1 MSDVVKNQITKIC
14 DILQSAA
21 QQTRVL
27 THLGWPGRVRDDFLA
42 SDAKK
47 LPRVSYADFNAKP
60 VLELVA
66 VARRLIRAAQF
77 DRDTGI
83 SGWLDRQAASIETSA
98 RMLLACGTKEFFT
111 HSRVLYGAPG
121 DVLIDQTSTA
131 LTLAGDF
138 EDALAQLD
146 GFNEKY
152 LVQTSVDSG
161 ELAAKIEIAVQQLFG
176 DDAPVVMVV
185 DELSA
190 NALAGRERIR
200 IRRDAKFNDKDID
213 QLIHHEA
220 GIHVATSLNGR
231 YQSALPILSSSHAGT
246 TRTQEGLA
254 VFSEFI
260 TGSMDLDRL
269 RRLSDRTLAIQM
281 AVDGADFIE
290 IYNYFL
296 ERTGSRS
303 QAFENSRRVFRG
315 GIITGGAPFTK
326 DIVYLDGLIRVH
338 NFLRALVA
346 NGRADCM
353 LLLFCGKLD
362 LEDIPVLCELS
373 RMGMCIAPRYLPA
386 WANDMRF
393 LLSYLAYSGFLNTI
407 NLAQV
412 SKHYESLLQSA
423 PLVEMG
429 G

>member
-1 MSDVVKNQITKIC
+1 LHLQQRITKIC
-14 DILQSAA
+14 SILQQAA
-21 QQTRVL
+21 RQTRVL
-27 THLGWPGRVRDDFLA
+27 SHLAWDGSVREHFFAGGALALPQVDYPAFDD
-42 SDAKK
+42 
-47 LPRVSYADFNAKP
+47 NP
-60 VLELVA
+60 VREALTE
-66 VARRLIRAAQF
+66 ARRLMQNSPA
-77 DRDTGI
+77 DN
-83 SGWLDRQAASIETSA
+83 WLERQALSIERSA
-98 RMLLACGTKEFFT
+98 DMLCCCGTADFYH
-111 HSRVLYGAPG
+111 HSSALYGAPG
-121 DVLIDQTSTA
+121 DYLIDQQSTA

-146 GFNEKY
+146 GLNRKY
-152 LVQTSVDSG
+152 LVEETVSS
-161 ELAAKIEIAVQQLFG
+161 EHLAAQIETAVTDMFG
-176 DDAPVVMVV
+176 DDAPQVLLV

-220 GIHVATSLNGR
+220 GVHVATSLNGM
-231 YQSALPILSSSHAGT
+231 YQTDLPILGSSHAGT

-254 VFSEFI
+254 VFAEFI

-281 AVDGADFIE
+281 AVDGADFLDV
-290 IYNYFL
+290 YQYFL
-296 ERTGSRS
+296 ERTDS
-303 QAFENSRRVFRG
+303 QNQSFENARRVFRG
-315 GIITGGAPFTK
+315 GVLSGGAPFTK

-346 NGRADCM
+346 NGRTDCL

-362 LEDIPVLCELS
+362 LDDIPVLCELS
-373 RMGMCIAPRYLPA
+373 SMGLCKPPNYLPG
-386 WANDMRF
+386 WASDMRF

-407 NLAQV
+407 NLRQV
-412 SKHYESLLQSA
+412 SLHYENLLRSA

>member
-66 VARRLIRAAQF
+66 EARRLIRAAQF

-83 SGWLDRQAASIETSA
+83 SGWLDRQATSIETSA

-111 HSRVLYGAPG
+111 HSRALYGAPG
-121 DVLIDQTSTA
+121 DVLIDQTITA

-138 EDALAQLD
+138 EDALAQFD

-185 DELSA
+185 
-190 NALAGRERIR
+190 
-200 IRRDAKFNDKDID
+200 
-213 QLIHHEA
+213 
-220 GIHVATSLNGR
+220 T
-231 YQSALPILSSSHAGT
+231 
-246 TRTQEGLA
+246 
-254 VFSEFI
+254 
-260 TGSMDLDRL
+260 
-269 RRLSDRTLAIQM
+269 
-281 AVDGADFIE
+281 
-290 IYNYFL
+290 
-296 ERTGSRS
+296 
-303 QAFENSRRVFRG
+303 
-315 GIITGGAPFTK
+315 
-326 DIVYLDGLIRVH
+326 
-338 NFLRALVA
+338 
-346 NGRADCM
+346 CM
-353 LLLFCGKLD
+353 GK
-362 LEDIPVLCELS
+362 
-373 RMGMCIAPRYLPA
+373 
-386 WANDMRF
+386 
-393 LLSYLAYSGFLNTI
+393 
-407 NLAQV
+407 
-412 SKHYESLLQSA
+412 
-423 PLVEMG
+423 
-429 G
+429 